1 MLYWYI
7 YNILI
12 PFPLSRVFWLLLG
25 WLITVLSCCYLLVK
39 ILDSPGLETVW
50 HAKVLYRKR
59 GMGHFNC
66 DPKKKSKNMR
76 KSSMTMPG
84 WRYEGKGCLVSARP
98 QGTRTMF
105 LSVYVLQK
113 DALSNLGA
121 VDVNRDRQ
129 KIKDVF
135 QEGII
140 QWRVCAAESVILYL
154 RY

>member
-1 MLYWYI
+1 
-7 YNILI
+7 
-12 PFPLSRVFWLLLG
+12 
-25 WLITVLSCCYLLVK
+25 
-39 ILDSPGLETVW
+39 
-50 HAKVLYRKR
+50 
-59 GMGHFNC
+59 MGHFNC
-66 DPKKKSKNMR
+66 DPKKYQKIYKNMG

-113 DALSNLGA
+113 DMALSNLGA

>member
-1 MLYWYI
+1 MK
-7 YNILI
+7 N
-12 PFPLSRVFWLLLG
+12 
-25 WLITVLSCCYLLVK
+25 
-39 ILDSPGLETVW
+39 LDSPGLETVW

-66 DPKKKSKNMR
+66 DPKKKSKN
-76 KSSMTMPG
+76 
-84 WRYEGKGCLVSARP
+84 EGKGCLVSARP